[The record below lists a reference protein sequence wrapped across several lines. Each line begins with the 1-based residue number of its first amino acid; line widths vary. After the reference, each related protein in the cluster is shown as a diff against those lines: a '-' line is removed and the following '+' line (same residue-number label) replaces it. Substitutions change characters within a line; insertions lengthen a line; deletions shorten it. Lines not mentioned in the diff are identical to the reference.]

1 MCLGFTWIE
10 FFLTWLYTLQFNGWK
25 WGENSCLS
33 ALKNGIFRTMEWKL
47 ICGFV
52 DDGECGMIPGK
63 GDVAKISK
71 KAIWKAKISITRLEN
86 GLDFEACVVS
96 W

>member
-1 MCLGFTWIE
+1 
-10 FFLTWLYTLQFNGWK
+10 
-25 WGENSCLS
+25 
-33 ALKNGIFRTMEWKL
+33 MEWKL
-47 ICGFV
+47 ICGFA
-52 DDGECGMIPGK
+52 DDGECGMIFGK